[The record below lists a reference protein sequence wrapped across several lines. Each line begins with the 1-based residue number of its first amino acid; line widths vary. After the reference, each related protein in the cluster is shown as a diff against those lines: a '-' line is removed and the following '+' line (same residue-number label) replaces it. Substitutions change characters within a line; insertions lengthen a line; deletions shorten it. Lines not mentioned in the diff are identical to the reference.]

1 MRVALCL
8 LLVCAGAAAAAAS
21 NDEWKKP
28 EFCGQRDCP
37 RFQLVSSGWA
47 RLEAARA
54 MGW

>member
-1 MRVALCL
+1 MRVAVCL
-8 LLVCAGAAAAAAS
+8 LLVCAAAAVGAS

-37 RFQLVSSGWA
+37 RFQLVSSVWA
-47 RLEAARA
+47 GLEAASA